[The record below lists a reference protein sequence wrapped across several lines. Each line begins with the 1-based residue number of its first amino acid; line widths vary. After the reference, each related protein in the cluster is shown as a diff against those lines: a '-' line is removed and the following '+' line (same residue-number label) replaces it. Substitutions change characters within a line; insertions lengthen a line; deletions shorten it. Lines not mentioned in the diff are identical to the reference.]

1 MNRILNQQAVILT
14 FLFFINGSIS
24 HAQKQAYSLYNGG
37 YIYGINGPEPY
48 QGTILKFNDDSL
60 EQIIAPANMSLSVGY
75 SRAAYSDTNG
85 DLVFASNG
93 WRLVNREGEILSYKL
108 WDPSMNHPGNLADT
122 TSILVPMGPLFLDD
136 PANPNGAYLLYGQH
150 KSVSLPG
157 MTAALDL
164 IFSYAY
170 LDEPSRSLVSQN
182 NHLSIDTTSLGDMQA
197 CRHANGRDWWIIKP
211 KIYEN
216 QYIIGLLDPTGF
228 HFEEVTIPGLNPNY
242 QGNTFSQFSFEGNRF
257 VHYTTAFSRNFH
269 VFDFDRCTGTLSNLQ
284 VFDVSDSLIL
294 GSLPFFCL
302 SPDGSLAYLKRAQV
316 VDPPLREGILQYD
329 FNSGSFTYYV
339 SDQGAAPILS
349 PNGKTVIFGHA
360 TLGPNG
366 VPIERFLSEVMNPN
380 EAGPASE
387 VIQNKYA
394 INNNQAFAMNSNYAN
409 FKLGALI
416 GSGCDS
422 LDIITRIT
430 NPELRIKIYP
440 NPSSELITIETD
452 GLFPANLIVRDL
464 NGKVV
469 LEQKLKLVQTTIR
482 EAWSALPTG
491 LYSLEVQHKQQRGVI
506 KVMKK

>member
-1 MNRILNQQAVILT
+1 MNSLLNQLSIILT
-14 FLFFINGSIS
+14 FSFIINCQII

-60 EQIIAPANMSLSVGY
+60 EQIIAPANMSLSVGW

-93 WRLVNREGEILSYKL
+93 WRLVNREGAILSYKL
-108 WDPSMNHPGNLADT
+108 WDSSMNHPGNLSDST
-122 TSILVPMGPLFLDD
+122 DILVPMGPLFLDD
-136 PANPNGAYLLYGQH
+136 PGNPDGVYLLYGQH
-150 KSVSLPG
+150 KPINFPNFG
-157 MTAALDL
+157 ATLDL

-170 LDEPSRSLVSQN
+170 LDEPTRSLISQN
-182 NHLSIDTTSLGDMQA
+182 THLPVDTTSLGDMQA

-228 HFEEVTIPGLNPNY
+228 HFEEVTIPGLSPMR
-242 QGNTFSQFSFEGNRF
+242 QANTFSQFSFEGNRF
-257 VHYTTAFSRNFH
+257 VHYTTAVSRNFH

-302 SPDGSLAYLKRAQV
+302 SPDGSKAYLKRAQV
-316 VDPPLREGILQYD
+316 VNPPLREGILQYD

-366 VPIERFLSEVMNPN
+366 VPVERFLSEVMNPD

-387 VIQNKYA
+387 VIQNKYTV
-394 INNNQAFAMNSNYAN
+394 NNNQSFAMNSNYAN
-409 FKLGALI
+409 FKLGALE
-416 GSGCDS
+416 GSGCDT
-422 LDIITRIT
+422 LGLITRHVS
-430 NPELRIKIYP
+430 PVAKLKVYP
-440 NPSSELITIETD
+440 NPSSEYFTVETD
-452 GLFPANLIVRDL
+452 GLLPAKLIVRDIH
-464 NGKVV
+464 GKVV
-469 LEQKLKLVQTTIR
+469 LEHTLTLVQTTILEKWR
-482 EAWSALPTG
+482 ALPAG
-491 LYSLEVQHKQQRGVI
+491 LYSLEVQHKQQRGMF
-506 KVMKK
+506 KVVKE